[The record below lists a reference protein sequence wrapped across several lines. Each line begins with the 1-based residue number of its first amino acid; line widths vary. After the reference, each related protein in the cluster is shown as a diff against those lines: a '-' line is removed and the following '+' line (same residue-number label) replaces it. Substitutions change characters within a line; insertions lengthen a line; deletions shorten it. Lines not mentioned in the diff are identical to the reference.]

1 MINQSSTSFSSPLI
15 GENISS
21 ISSTPPYANENDNDI
36 NKRKGCGSK
45 FCHLMDTW
53 PITFVLIAAAIGIG
67 VGVGLSTWNPTDT
80 TQKDT
85 AILWIGLLG
94 ELFIRALKCIVLP
107 LVFVSI
113 AISFMGM
120 LSLGKAGKI
129 VGLTIGLYVTTTVC
143 ASLFGVLS
151 SIIFSRYYNLE
162 NGNGEDEF
170 PADIR
175 IGCTIDENDNIAS
188 YLTEEVDGSISCMVP
203 DDGDMSNSTVF
214 RLEDINGYFE
224 TNSNS
229 GEPAKLSLSEVSLLS
244 GVHYLIMILTFS
256 PDHS

>member
-1 MINQSSTSFSSPLI
+1 MINQSSSSFSSPLI

-21 ISSTPPYANENDNDI
+21 ISSTPPYANENDNDPP

-67 VGVGLSTWNPTDT
+67 VGVGLSTWNPEDT

-85 AILWIGLLG
+85 AILWIGLVG

-175 IGCTIDENDNIAS
+175 IGCTIDENDNIES
-188 YLTEEVDGSISCMVP
+188 YLTEQVDGTISCMAS
-203 DDGDMSNSTVF
+203 DDGDMRNNTVF

-229 GEPAKLSLSEVSLLS
+229 GEPAKLSLSEVSF
-244 GVHYLIMILTFS
+244 VIV
-256 PDHS
+256 D